1 MARQSTVNK
10 KPLGPARQGGARP
23 KEVQIMVPDELSL
36 SPGQIDAL
44 FRVSLAALALFAAWG
59 FVYLH
64 RLERW
69 AIDHE
74 E

>member
-1 MARQSTVNK
+1 
-10 KPLGPARQGGARP
+10 
-23 KEVQIMVPDELSL
+23 MVTDELSL
-36 SPGQIDAL
+36 SPDQIDAL
-44 FRVSLAALALFAAWG
+44 FRAGIAVLALFAAWG

>member
-1 MARQSTVNK
+1 
-10 KPLGPARQGGARP
+10 
-23 KEVQIMVPDELSL
+23 MVPDELSL
-36 SPGQIDAL
+36 NPDQIDAL

-59 FVYLH
+59 FAYL
-64 RLERW
+64 RRMERW

>member
-1 MARQSTVNK
+1 
-10 KPLGPARQGGARP
+10 
-23 KEVQIMVPDELSL
+23 MVPDELSL
-36 SPGQIDAL
+36 SPDQIDVL

>member
-1 MARQSTVNK
+1 
-10 KPLGPARQGGARP
+10 
-23 KEVQIMVPDELSL
+23 MVPDELSL
-36 SPGQIDAL
+36 SPDQIDTL

-59 FVYLH
+59 FACL
-64 RLERW
+64 RRMERW

>member
-1 MARQSTVNK
+1 
-10 KPLGPARQGGARP
+10 
-23 KEVQIMVPDELSL
+23 MVPDELSL
-36 SPGQIDAL
+36 NPDQIDAL
-44 FRVSLAALALFAAWG
+44 FRAGIAVLALFAAWG
-59 FVYLH
+59 FVFLH

>member
-1 MARQSTVNK
+1 
-10 KPLGPARQGGARP
+10 
-23 KEVQIMVPDELSL
+23 MVPDELSL
-36 SPGQIDAL
+36 SPDQIDML

-59 FVYLH
+59 FACL
-64 RLERW
+64 RRMERW